1 MVGNEFLPPWLP
13 QAELERHNKNTP
25 QRQLCSPNAHVA
37 SSTVG
42 DVWRCSIWAINRF
55 TEVTRADLLNELS
68 DLERSRQD
76 SRAVF
81 QPSEDLMRGQ
91 PPIHKTGDYSRH
103 NPRRLASR
111 PQTST
116 PQNSEKEVLLF
127 KLSSQRQVVIVSWA
141 HDNIT
146 VGKDLSWV
154 VSISSTPRPE
164 HFHLYF
170 LLASSLTF
178 STWKITGIASLP
190 QINKS
195 ERHPPVY
202 TPQMATMHRLKSGV
216 ENLKPGIWSLT
227 TLSHGPH

>member
-25 QRQLCSPNAHVA
+25 QTQLCSPNAHVA

-127 KLSSQRQVVIVSWA
+127 KLSSQWQVVIVSWA

-146 VGKDLSWV
+146 LLEKIFHELSPFRQLQGLNIFTFISYWLALLHSLRGK
-154 VSISSTPRPE
+154 
-164 HFHLYF
+164 
-170 LLASSLTF
+170 LLELHPSLKLINLRGIHQF
-178 STWKITGIASLP
+178 IPHKWPQCTG
-190 QINKS
+190 
-195 ERHPPVY
+195 
-202 TPQMATMHRLKSGV
+202 
-216 ENLKPGIWSLT
+216 
-227 TLSHGPH
+227 